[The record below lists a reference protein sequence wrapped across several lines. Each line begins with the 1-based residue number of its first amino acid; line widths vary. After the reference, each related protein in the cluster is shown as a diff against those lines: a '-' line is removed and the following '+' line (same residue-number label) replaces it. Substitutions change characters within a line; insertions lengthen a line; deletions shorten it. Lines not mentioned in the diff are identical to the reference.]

1 MFKEL
6 EKQYYLNVC
15 NFKQV
20 YTPSY
25 ILYVNKACT
34 EYVYVLLQAYVYRK
48 CDTIILIIHVL
59 QMYEPCNY
67 V

>member
-6 EKQYYLNVC
+6 EKQYYLNMC

-20 YTPSY
+20 LHTQLL
-25 ILYVNKACT
+25 LYVNKACT
-34 EYVYVLLQAYVYRK
+34 VYVHVWLQAYVYRK
-48 CDTIILIIHVL
+48 RDTIILVIRVL
-59 QMYEPCNY
+59 QIYEPCNY